1 MTGEQFD
8 TIARMIRANGP
19 SRLAARLVLVDGL
32 TQADAAHAHK
42 VEPNA
47 LNNSVRRYREFD
59 RAIREAYGLNGGALR
74 WIALTCSLI
83 WRSPQSLADVR
94 GGARHTPLRPLAL
107 LLHCLRLRSIQ

>member
-1 MTGEQFD
+1 MLELW
-8 TIARMIRANGP
+8 TIYDSPIDLPGRFVAHGP

-59 RAIREAYGLNGGALR
+59 RAIREAYGLNGGR
-74 WIALTCSLI
+74 
-83 WRSPQSLADVR
+83 
-94 GGARHTPLRPLAL
+94 
-107 LLHCLRLRSIQ
+107 

>member
-8 TIARMIRANGP
+8 TIARMIRAHGP

-47 LNNSVRRYREFD
+47 VDNSVRGYRVFD
-59 RAIREAYGLNGGALR
+59 RAIREAYALNAGR
-74 WIALTCSLI
+74 
-83 WRSPQSLADVR
+83 
-94 GGARHTPLRPLAL
+94 
-107 LLHCLRLRSIQ
+107 